1 MRYLSVAMEMFL
13 CGPAAVAAGARLLGW
28 LTQRLENPL
37 ELRAHRDAKRPAG
50 RQLAYEPLFVDP
62 RQLARLREPLET
74 MLDQHVERGIVLPI
88 HDPVRVV
95 GEKLVE
101 HREIARI
108 LRLRNR

>member
-1 MRYLSVAMEMFL
+1 MEIFL
-13 CGPAAVAAGARLLGW
+13 CGPAVAAAGARLLGR

-50 RQLAYEPLFVDP
+50 RKLAYEPLFVDP

-95 GEKLVE
+95 GVKIVA
-101 HREIARI
+101 HPEIARI
-108 LRLRNR
+108 LRINNRYET